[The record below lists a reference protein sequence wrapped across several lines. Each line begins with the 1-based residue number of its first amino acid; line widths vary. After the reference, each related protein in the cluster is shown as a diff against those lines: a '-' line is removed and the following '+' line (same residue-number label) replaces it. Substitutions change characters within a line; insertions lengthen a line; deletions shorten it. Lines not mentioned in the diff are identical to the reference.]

1 MPEKKRK
8 DKPGEQRKRFE
19 KAVEKMMAD
28 GELNPTEAEAAL
40 DKLLSGGLDGSRDRD
55 RR

>member
-19 KAVEKMMAD
+19 RAVQDLIDA
-28 GELNPTEAEAAL
+28 GELNPTEAEGAL
-40 DKLLSGGLDGSRDRD
+40 DRMVRETKQADSG
-55 RR
+55 